1 MSVNGVGKA
10 AAGFGEA
17 TLSAI
22 RRTVVPRRLW
32 LIVITVLAGVLGAIG
47 GTVGAQPD
55 VRTLGTVVE
64 PAQSLMSVVVPL
76 LDILLIRDLRRAGRP
91 ARLAPTLVAAILVA
105 AVIGALGV
113 VVCVGVL
120 AAAPLGMAQNA
131 WQNVGMIAVGSVLV
145 QLVAQLV
152 GTGLGLLLRSA
163 AVAFVA
169 SIALPLGLYFLLG
182 NVDGLHPAQAWLAP
196 FASVRNLLSGH
207 MSAVAWAQWLVIL
220 LIWGVGLNTAGAA
233 RLKRSTLSR

>member
-1 MSVNGVGKA
+1 MGEGKA

-76 LDILLIRDLRRAGRP
+76 LGILLIRDLRGRP

-220 LIWGVGLNTAGAA
+220 LIGAWA
-233 RLKRSTLSR
+233 